1 MTGFLTQ
8 SEWARRL
15 GVSIRTF
22 RRWRAAGF
30 IPLPDG
36 AMPGRPHWS
45 EALVEKTRLTLNI
58 TKRGLL
64 NRQQRVFQPRQSSSQ
79 QINRSLDGGGVSG
92 EAVSQVHAE
101 SVERDEHDEQINSIT
116 GNAVAGGAR

>member
-36 AMPGRPHWS
+36 AMPGRPRWS

-64 NRQQRVFQPRQSSSQ
+64 NRQQRVFQPRPSSSQ
-79 QINRSLDGGGVSG
+79 QIHRSLDGVGISG
-92 EAVSQVHAE
+92 ELVSERHAPE
-101 SVERDEHDEQINSIT
+101 VSEALSGSPRNSIEQVT
-116 GNAVAGGAR
+116 R